1 MDFSYLLL
9 IQRIRE
15 ACGGIFDSLM
25 LNITS
30 LANGI
35 ITYLLLGAIYWCMDK
50 RAGQLMALNVS
61 IACTLNQFVKNIF
74 RIERPWVRDA
84 RIVPVPEALS
94 GAGGYSFPSG
104 RQRYGVLS
112 EKPCERKS

>member
-35 ITYLLLGAIYWCMDK
+35 ITYLLLGAFTGVWIS
-50 RAGQLMALNVS
+50 GQGS
-61 IACTLNQFVKNIF
+61 
-74 RIERPWVRDA
+74 
-84 RIVPVPEALS
+84 
-94 GAGGYSFPSG
+94 
-104 RQRYGVLS
+104 
-112 EKPCERKS
+112 

>member
-94 GAGGYSFPSG
+94 GAGG
-104 RQRYGVLS
+104 
-112 EKPCERKS
+112 